1 MTEYE
6 MVTLLHPRLDEEGVT
21 KMTEW
26 VQGKIAELG
35 GEVET
40 VAPWG
45 RRTLAYP
52 ILKQKEAT
60 YVQID
65 FKLDGPRVTEL
76 SRALRL
82 HEDVLRHLPVKKS
95 DRYRSRTTILQ
106 MALIASSF
114 THYPESFTVSHS
126 S

>member
-6 MVTLLHPRLDEEGVT
+6 MVTLLHPRLDEEGVA

-26 VQGKIAELG
+26 VQNKIADLG

-45 RRTLAYP
+45 RRTLAFP
-52 ILKQKEAT
+52 IEKQKEAT

-82 HEDVLRHLPVKKS
+82 NEDVLRHLPVRKS
-95 DRYRSRTTILQ
+95 DR
-106 MALIASSF
+106 
-114 THYPESFTVSHS
+114 
-126 S
+126 